1 MTRPD
6 DAGDVQGIRVTA
18 GPLRDPAPATG
29 PLGLA
34 PLQAAGVRIPRIGFG
49 TFNVTSED
57 ARVLV
62 RRAVEVGYR
71 HIDTAMRY
79 DNEPGVGQGVRD
91 SSVPR
96 DDIFVTTKFPH
107 TLAGADDVVAT
118 AWASIRALGLDYVDL
133 LLMHWPS
140 GEVPVEETFGAL
152 APLVA
157 DGVVRAL
164 GLSNAPA
171 ALVRRT
177 LTVTPLAN
185 VQVEHHPYL
194 PQDTLRELVTA
205 EDMTLTAYAPFAE
218 GRIFADP
225 VLTAIGAKY
234 GKNAGQVTL
243 RWLLRKPRTVVI
255 PKTARPERLAANL
268 DVFDFD
274 LEPDDVQRI
283 DALGASRQRFFDPPW
298 QCFAWD
304 ER

>member
-1 MTRPD
+1 
-6 DAGDVQGIRVTA
+6 VTSDKA
-18 GPLRDPAPATG
+18 QDPSPA
-29 PLGLA
+29 GLA
-34 PLQAAGVRIPRIGFG
+34 PVEAAGVWIPRIGLG
-49 TFNVTSED
+49 TFNTPSEQ
-57 ARVLV
+57 ASALV
-62 RRAVEVGYR
+62 RSALEAGYR

-96 DDIFVTTKFPH
+96 GEIFITTKFPH
-107 TLAGADDVVAT
+107 TLAAAGDVVDA
-118 AWASIRALGLDYVDL
+118 AWSSIRDLGVDYVDL
-133 LLMHWPS
+133 LLMHWPN

-157 DGVVRAL
+157 DGVIRGV

-171 ALVRRT
+171 ALVRRA

-205 EDMTLTAYAPFAE
+205 EGLALTAYAPFAE
-218 GRIFADP
+218 GRVFADP
-225 VLTAIGAKY
+225 VLTAIGARY
-234 GKNAGQVTL
+234 GKSAGQVTL
-243 RWLLRKPRTVVI
+243 RWLLSKPRTVVI
-255 PKTARPERLAANL
+255 PKTAKPERLAANL
-268 DVFDFD
+268 DVLDFD
-274 LEPDDVQRI
+274 LDLDDVQRI

-298 QCFAWD
+298 QSYAWD

>member
-1 MTRPD
+1 MS
-6 DAGDVQGIRVTA
+6 
-18 GPLRDPAPATG
+18 PLTG
-29 PLGLA
+29 PLELA
-34 PLQAAGVRIPRIGFG
+34 PLKAAGVSIPRIGFG
-49 TFNVTSED
+49 TFNIPPDD

-96 DDIFVTTKFPH
+96 GEVFVTTKFPH
-107 TLAGADDVVAT
+107 TLAGARDVVDA
-118 AWASIRALGLDYVDL
+118 AWASIRALDLDYVDL
-133 LLMHWPS
+133 LLMHWPN

-157 DGVVRAL
+157 DGVIRGV

-171 ALVRRT
+171 ALVRRA

-194 PQDTLRELVTA
+194 PQDTLHELVMA
-205 EDMTLTAYAPFAE
+205 EGMTLTAYAPFAE
-218 GRIFADP
+218 GRVFADP
-225 VLTAIGAKY
+225 VLTAIGARY
-234 GKNAGQVTL
+234 GKSAGQVTL
-243 RWLLRKPRTVVI
+243 RWLLSKPRTVVI

-268 DVFDFD
+268 DVLDFD
-274 LEPDDVQRI
+274 LDADDTQRI

-298 QCFAWD
+298 QSYAWD

>member
-1 MTRPD
+1 MS
-6 DAGDVQGIRVTA
+6 
-18 GPLRDPAPATG
+18 PLTG
-29 PLGLA
+29 QSGLA
-34 PLQAAGVRIPRIGFG
+34 PLLAAGVSIPRIGFG
-49 TFNVTSED
+49 TFNVTPDD

-96 DDIFVTTKFPH
+96 GEVFVTTKFPH
-107 TLAGADDVVAT
+107 TLAGARDVVDA

-133 LLMHWPS
+133 LLMHWPN

-157 DGVVRAL
+157 DGVIRAV

-171 ALVRRT
+171 ALVRRA

-194 PQDTLRELVTA
+194 PQEALRELVTA
-205 EDMTLTAYAPFAE
+205 EGLTLTAYAPFAE
-218 GRIFADP
+218 GRVFADP
-225 VLTAIGAKY
+225 VLTAIGARY
-234 GKNAGQVTL
+234 GKSAGQVTL
-243 RWLLRKPRTVVI
+243 RWLLSKPRTVVI

-268 DVFDFD
+268 DVLDFD
-274 LEPDDVQRI
+274 LDPGDVQRI

-298 QCFAWD
+298 QSYAWD

>member
-1 MTRPD
+1 MS
-6 DAGDVQGIRVTA
+6 
-18 GPLRDPAPATG
+18 PLTG
-29 PLGLA
+29 PLELA
-34 PLQAAGVRIPRIGFG
+34 PLKAAGVSSPRIGFG
-49 TFNVTSED
+49 TFNLSSDD

-96 DDIFVTTKFPH
+96 GEVFVTTKFPH
-107 TLAGADDVVAT
+107 TLAGARDVVDA

-133 LLMHWPS
+133 LLMHWPN

-157 DGVVRAL
+157 DGVIRAV

-171 ALVRRT
+171 ALVRRA

-205 EDMTLTAYAPFAE
+205 EGLTLTAYAPFAE
-218 GRIFADP
+218 GRVFADP
-225 VLTAIGAKY
+225 VLTAIGARY
-234 GKNAGQVTL
+234 GKSAGQVTL
-243 RWLLRKPRTVVI
+243 RWLLSKPRTVVI

-268 DVFDFD
+268 DVLDFD
-274 LEPDDVQRI
+274 LDQGDVQPI

-298 QCFAWD
+298 QSYAWD

>member
-1 MTRPD
+1 MS
-6 DAGDVQGIRVTA
+6 
-18 GPLRDPAPATG
+18 PLTG
-29 PLGLA
+29 QSGLA
-34 PLQAAGVRIPRIGFG
+34 PLLAAGVSIPRIGFG
-49 TFNVTSED
+49 TFNVTPDD

-96 DDIFVTTKFPH
+96 GEVFVTTKFPH
-107 TLAGADDVVAT
+107 TLAGARDVVDA

-133 LLMHWPS
+133 LLMHWPN

-157 DGVVRAL
+157 DGVIRAV

-171 ALVRRT
+171 ALVRRA

-205 EDMTLTAYAPFAE
+205 EGLTLTAYAPFAE
-218 GRIFADP
+218 GRVFADP
-225 VLTAIGAKY
+225 VLTAIGARY
-234 GKNAGQVTL
+234 GKSAGQVTL
-243 RWLLRKPRTVVI
+243 RWLLSKPRTVVI

-268 DVFDFD
+268 DVLDFD
-274 LEPDDVQRI
+274 LDQGDVQRI

-298 QCFAWD
+298 QSYAWD

>member
-1 MTRPD
+1 MS
-6 DAGDVQGIRVTA
+6 
-18 GPLRDPAPATG
+18 PLTG
-29 PLGLA
+29 QSGLA
-34 PLQAAGVRIPRIGFG
+34 PLLAAGVSIPRIGFG
-49 TFNVTSED
+49 TFNVTPDD

-62 RRAVEVGYR
+62 RRAVDVGYR

-96 DDIFVTTKFPH
+96 GEVFVTTKFPH
-107 TLAGADDVVAT
+107 TLAGARDVVDA

-133 LLMHWPS
+133 LLMHWPN

-157 DGVVRAL
+157 DGVIRAV

-171 ALVRRT
+171 ALVRRA

-194 PQDTLRELVTA
+194 PQEALRELVTA
-205 EDMTLTAYAPFAE
+205 EGLTLTAYAPFAE
-218 GRIFADP
+218 GRVFADP
-225 VLTAIGAKY
+225 VLTAIGARY
-234 GKNAGQVTL
+234 GKSAGQVTL
-243 RWLLRKPRTVVI
+243 RWLLSKPRTVVI

-268 DVFDFD
+268 DVLDFD
-274 LEPDDVQRI
+274 LDPGDVQRI

-298 QCFAWD
+298 QSYAWD